1 MEAKD
6 FSALRISL
14 ASPEQ
19 VRSWS
24 YGEVTKPETIN
35 YRRLRPEMDGLF
47 CERIFGPTRDWQC
60 YCGKYK
66 NIRYRGIIC
75 DKCGVE
81 VTRSA
86 VRRERMGHIEL
97 AAPVAHVWYTR
108 RVPSYLG
115 LLLDVS
121 RRNLDRVL
129 YFAQYV
135 VTQVDEDARSR
146 AVSRIRKELALKEQE
161 LAGGIEERM
170 NEQRGDHDQRAEEF
184 DSKVKA
190 IRDHFD
196 GELARLSDEV
206 MSEAQSAQLRVESLL
221 GQTAP
226 AAINLESIEAVVVD
240 QGETIANDHISRIQT
255 VVNDYLSGLQSEIED
270 LTRQEIAKVSGE
282 MDSANMDLAS
292 SMNEQLAEL
301 EDRLETVREAAENQ
315 IIELKKLQSLQ
326 FLAEKPDM
334 DKSKYE
340 FFLSEGRYRELKS
353 RFGNVF
359 QAGMGAE
366 AFYDILSDL
375 NLEKMN
381 EELWR
386 EVRTTR
392 SKQRRKKATKRLRV
406 VESLQNS
413 RATVTDTD
421 ETNQENEPNGNR
433 PEWMILTALPVIPP
447 DLRPMVQL
455 DGGRFATSDL
465 NDLYRRV
472 INRNNRLKHLLDLGA
487 PDVIVR
493 NEKRMLQEAVDSL
506 IDNSQRGK
514 ALSRRGRRELKSL
527 SDMLKGK
534 KGRFRRNLLGKRV
547 DYSGRSV
554 IVIGPKLKLHQCGLP
569 KTMALELYRPFVIS
583 RLVNYNY
590 ASNVKGAKRII
601 ERERPE
607 VWEILEE
614 VIKER
619 PVLLN
624 RAPTLHRLGIQ
635 AFEPLLVEGKAIQIH
650 PLVCSAFN
658 ADFDGD
664 QMAVHI
670 PLSDQAVK
678 EARDLMLSVRN
689 LLKPSDGMPIVGP
702 SKDMVLGNYYLT
714 MDPTV
719 EIMALKTR
727 ADEFRS
733 EQALYAGDR
742 KVGIAFRSNG
752 YYYAQFRKVTN
763 SQLFLDKTAPD
774 DNGRPRVVE
783 TAVDRT
789 VQALL
794 AGEVDCMLAN
804 AYEMRKYLRAKGL
817 EDRLEITNL
826 HERRAV
832 VDMDEV
838 EYLYRIGLVGLHTP
852 ILLGNVYDQ
861 NDHSPKT
868 EPEICTVGR
877 AIFNRILPDEM
888 RFVQETLGKKGL
900 QKLVDRCYRVI
911 GAERTTAVVDSIKN
925 YGFHYATISGTTI
938 AVNDLTVPDERAEI
952 MKQADEVVSRAE
964 RDFRRGLMTEE
975 ERYQITVDEWNRAK
989 EYLQERIQDTLD
1001 PYGPIA
1007 IMAVSG
1013 STKGGFGPI
1022 TQLSGMR
1029 GLMADPYGRIIDL
1042 PIRSHFREGLNV
1054 LEYFLSTHGARKG
1067 LTDTALRT
1075 ADAGYLTRRLV
1086 DVAQDMIV
1094 NRWDCHTERGLIIKR
1109 SDDIAGQTIEERIV
1123 GRCAADDVHHSE
1135 KHEKHEIPD
1144 GWAVHVS
1151 DGQDIGEGETIASH
1165 REEYEI
1171 LDGWAVH
1178 VSDGQDIGEG
1188 ETIASRREEHRSEA
1202 AGMVRVKGN
1211 IISIRYSRP
1220 DEHEYEIPD
1229 GWELQVTDG
1238 QDIGEGAVIASYI
1251 ERYDEGIQTLL
1262 DDIDEIVRSSEF
1274 KQSQNDF
1281 DELVGEVGRVSVID
1295 AAKKIKEAKD
1305 QGQLS
1310 DSGIAKQCA
1319 DNIPEIISDTKK
1331 IFDSYIRERRC
1342 LAEVIVKLQDHPAIA
1357 EESRKKL
1364 KDLNLSK
1371 GKLEEVTNE
1380 YTDAWKEMQDV
1391 LSEYQN
1397 SGTKDISDKSLDKR
1411 VDAAYRVIMNFSGLS
1426 VLNDAGKFV
1435 QKVFEQLEVIA
1446 EEGAV
1451 ATSHSEELASL
1462 RAGTVHIEG
1471 NVVYIC
1477 DEHEYEIPAEWEIHV
1492 TDGEVIKEGAVIASH
1507 IQERKSSLAG
1517 TVRIEDIKKGG
1528 TVIAVAGRPFR
1539 SSLAGTVHIEDS
1551 AVYIRTLIV
1560 GRNELIDEDIAEAI
1574 QNSSLEEV
1582 EVRSP
1587 LTCDLINGVCALC
1600 YGRDLGSGE
1609 MVNIGS
1615 AVGIIAAQSIGEP
1628 GTQLTLR
1635 TFHTGGTVRSGGDI
1649 TSGLPRVEELFEA
1662 RQKPKGESVM
1672 TDIGGILRLTERED
1686 SVRIATVI
1694 DSEVFSETHEIPAD
1708 WDIHATDGKD
1718 IKEGAVIASHD
1729 AEDLRSS
1736 MAGTVHIE
1744 DNIVYIRSERREE
1757 QEYEIPANARLR
1769 KAIVD
1774 GMEVKPG
1781 EQLTEGSKNPHHIL
1795 RVLGPDATQFYLL
1808 GEIQEVY
1815 RSQGVN
1821 IADKHFE
1828 TVIRKMMC
1836 KVQITSSGDSDLLP
1850 GELIDELKLKQINDD
1865 LTAENK
1871 EPSGGAPVLL
1881 GITKAA
1887 LSTESYLSAASFQH
1901 TIKVLAGAAI
1911 EGKVDPLHGLK
1922 ENVIIGKLIPAGTGF
1937 HAYQDGEDDAPP
1949 VTLEAEGTLDLDD
1962 FGDPDDFENML
1973 NEL

>member
-19 VRSWS
+19 IRSWS

-81 VTRSA
+81 VTRSS

-135 VTQVDEDARSR
+135 ITQVDQDARSK
-146 AVSRIRKELALKEQE
+146 AVARIEKELESKEQE
-161 LAGGIEERM
+161 LTGELEGQFSELRD
-170 NEQRGDHDQRAEEF
+170 NRDQLAEEF

-190 IRDHFD
+190 IRSHFD
-196 GELARLSDEV
+196 GELGRLSDEV
-206 MSEAQSAQLRVESLL
+206 MNEAQAAQTRVESML
-221 GQTAP
+221 GQ
-226 AAINLESIEAVVVD
+226 AAAADISLQATETVVVEK
-240 QGETIANDHISRIQT
+240 GEEINNDHISKIQT
-255 VVNDYLSGLQSEIED
+255 EVNEYLSKLQTEIEE
-270 LTRQEIAKVSGE
+270 LSKAEIAKISG
-282 MDSANMDLAS
+282 DIDDANHDVAS
-292 SMNEQLAEL
+292 SLDEQAEETEEKIKNLRSSAEKQINEL
-301 EDRLETVREAAENQ
+301 EDLHV
-315 IIELKKLQSLQ
+315 LQ
-326 FLAEKPDM
+326 FL
-334 DKSKYE
+334 
-340 FFLSEGRYRELKS
+340 SESRYRELKS

-359 QAGMGAE
+359 QANMGAE
-366 AFYDILSDL
+366 AFYEILGTL
-375 NLEKMN
+375 NLAKLA
-381 EELWR
+381 EELWI
-386 EVRTTR
+386 EVRTSK
-392 SKQRRKKATKRLRV
+392 SKQRSRKATKRLRV
-406 VESLQNS
+406 VESLRNS
-413 RATVTDTD
+413 RTTVMDND

-433 PEWMILTALPVIPP
+433 PEWMILTVLPVIPP

-583 RLVNYNY
+583 RLVQYNY

-607 VWEILEE
+607 VWEVLEE
-614 VIKER
+614 VIRER

-664 QMAVHI
+664 QMAVHV
-670 PLSDQAVK
+670 PLSEQAVK
-678 EARDLMLSVRN
+678 EARELMLSTRN

-719 EIMALKTR
+719 EIVAQKAR
-727 ADEFRS
+727 ADAFRS
-733 EQALYAGDR
+733 ERVLYSGEH
-742 KVGIAFRSNG
+742 KVGIAVRSNG
-752 YYYAQFRKVTN
+752 YYYAQFRQVPN
-763 SQLFLDKTAPD
+763 AELFFDETELD
-774 DNGRPRVVE
+774 DNGRPIILE

-794 AGEVDCMLAN
+794 DGEVDCILAN
-804 AYEMRKYLRAKGL
+804 AYEMRKYMRAKGL
-817 EDRLEITNL
+817 EDQLEITNL
-826 HERRAV
+826 HERRVV

-838 EYLYRIGLVGLHTP
+838 EYLYRIGLVHLHTP
-852 ILLGNVYDQ
+852 ILLGNVYDTR
-861 NDHSPKT
+861 SPQD

-888 RFVQETLGKKGL
+888 RFVQETMGKKGL
-900 QKLVDRCYRVI
+900 QQLVARCYQVI
-911 GAERTTAVVDSIKN
+911 GAEITTEVVDAIKN
-925 YGFHYATISGTTI
+925 FGFHYATISGTTI
-938 AVNDLTVPDERAEI
+938 AVSDLTIPDERTDI
-952 MKQADEVVSRAE
+952 LQQADEVVTRAE

-975 ERYQITVDEWNRAK
+975 ERYQITIDEWNRAK
-989 EYLQERIQDTLD
+989 EFLQDRIRDSLD

-1007 IMAVSG
+1007 IMAISG

-1022 TQLSGMR
+1022 TQLAGMR
-1029 GLMADPYGRIIDL
+1029 GLMADPSGRIIDL
-1042 PIRSHFREGLNV
+1042 PIRSHFREGLNA
-1054 LEYFLSTHGARKG
+1054 LEYFISTHGARKG
-1067 LTDTALRT
+1067 LADTALRT

-1094 NRWDCHTERGLIIKR
+1094 NRWDCNTQRGLTIRR
-1109 SDDIAGQTIEERIV
+1109 SDDVAGQTIAERIV
-1123 GRCAADDVHHSE
+1123 GRCASE
-1135 KHEKHEIPD
+1135 DLFDPD
-1144 GWAVHVS
+1144 S
-1151 DGQDIGEGETIASH
+1151 DE
-1165 REEYEI
+1165 
-1171 LDGWAVH
+1171 
-1178 VSDGQDIGEG
+1178 
-1188 ETIASRREEHRSEA
+1188 
-1202 AGMVRVKGN
+1202 
-1211 IISIRYSRP
+1211 
-1220 DEHEYEIPD
+1220 
-1229 GWELQVTDG
+1229 
-1238 QDIGEGAVIASYI
+1238 
-1251 ERYDEGIQTLL
+1251 
-1262 DDIDEIVRSSEF
+1262 
-1274 KQSQNDF
+1274 
-1281 DELVGEVGRVSVID
+1281 
-1295 AAKKIKEAKD
+1295 
-1305 QGQLS
+1305 
-1310 DSGIAKQCA
+1310 
-1319 DNIPEIISDTKK
+1319 
-1331 IFDSYIRERRC
+1331 
-1342 LAEVIVKLQDHPAIA
+1342 
-1357 EESRKKL
+1357 
-1364 KDLNLSK
+1364 
-1371 GKLEEVTNE
+1371 
-1380 YTDAWKEMQDV
+1380 
-1391 LSEYQN
+1391 
-1397 SGTKDISDKSLDKR
+1397 
-1411 VDAAYRVIMNFSGLS
+1411 
-1426 VLNDAGKFV
+1426 
-1435 QKVFEQLEVIA
+1435 
-1446 EEGAV
+1446 
-1451 ATSHSEELASL
+1451 
-1462 RAGTVHIEG
+1462 
-1471 NVVYIC
+1471 
-1477 DEHEYEIPAEWEIHV
+1477 
-1492 TDGEVIKEGAVIASH
+1492 
-1507 IQERKSSLAG
+1507 
-1517 TVRIEDIKKGG
+1517 
-1528 TVIAVAGRPFR
+1528 
-1539 SSLAGTVHIEDS
+1539 
-1551 AVYIRTLIV
+1551 LIV
-1560 GRNELIDEDIAEAI
+1560 GRNEIIDEEIASAI
-1574 QNSSLEEV
+1574 QNSSVEEL

-1587 LTCDLINGVCALC
+1587 LTCDLIHGVCALC
-1600 YGRDLGSGE
+1600 YGRDLGTGD
-1609 MVNIGS
+1609 MVGIGS

-1635 TFHTGGTVRSGGDI
+1635 TFHRGGTAESGGDI

-1662 RQKPKGESVM
+1662 RRKPKGESVM
-1672 TDIGGILRLTERED
+1672 TEIDGILRLHERED
-1686 SVRIATVI
+1686 GARIATVI
-1694 DSEVFSETHEIPAD
+1694 KSEVENETHVVPED
-1708 WDIHATDGKD
+1708 WKLCVEDGKD
-1718 IKEGAVIASHD
+1718 VEIGGLVAQNGD
-1729 AEDLRSS
+1729 AELKASL
-1736 MAGTVHIE
+1736 AGTVHIE
-1744 DNIVYIRSERREE
+1744 DHTVYIRHETSESED
-1757 QEYEIPANARLR
+1757 YEIPANARLR
-1769 KAIVD
+1769 KSIFD
-1774 GMEVKPG
+1774 GMNVGLG
-1781 EQLTEGSKNPHHIL
+1781 EQLTEGSKNPHRIL
-1795 RVLGPDATQFYLL
+1795 RVLGENTTQMYLL

-1836 KVQITSSGDSDLLP
+1836 KVQITKSGDSDLLP
-1850 GELIDELKLKQINDD
+1850 GELIDRLKLLEINESLILEDR
-1865 LTAENK
+1865 
-1871 EPSGGAPVLL
+1871 EPSAGTPILL

-1911 EGKVDPLHGLK
+1911 EGQVDPLHGLK

-1937 HAYQDGEDDAPP
+1937 HAYQDREAVAPS
-1949 VTLEAEGTLDLDD
+1949 VTLEAQGALDFDD
-1962 FGDPDDFENML
+1962 VSDQDDFENML
-1973 NEL
+1973 SEL